1 MKTILA
7 AAAAALM
14 LPGAASAATVFATA
28 VDWSNNGTVGGAND
42 RDDASNAL
50 GAPDGDFLALGLTNA
65 DGSNPGFA
73 VFAFDGQTFGGG
85 DASVWELTFNCTPRQ
100 DGSCTYPESID
111 VYYGTDYAFG
121 SHDFADLS
129 DFTLAG
135 TIFNADAQGGASLV
149 IPGTFTYI
157 ALVDSTL
164 ANFGTS
170 PSTDGFDVDSL
181 GVNPVP
187 VPGAALL
194 FAPAIAGGLIARR
207 RRA

>member
-1 MKTILA
+1 MKTLLA
-7 AAAAALM
+7 AAAALV

-28 VDWSNNGTVGGAND
+28 VDWSNNGTVGSAND

-50 GAPDGDFLALGLTNA
+50 GAPDGDFLTLGLTNA
-65 DGSNPGFA
+65 DGTNPGFA
-73 VFAFDGQTFGGG
+73 VFAFDGLTFGQS
-85 DASVWELTFNCTPRQ
+85 DATLWEITFNCRPNAN
-100 DGSCTYPESID
+100 GACNMPEAVD

-121 SHDFADLS
+121 SGDFADLS

-135 TIFNADAQGGASLV
+135 TIFNGDAQGGASLV

-164 ANFGTS
+164 ANFPNS
-170 PSTDGFDVDSL
+170 SSRDGFEVDAL

-207 RRA
+207 RKT

>member
-1 MKTILA
+1 MKTLLA
-7 AAAAALM
+7 AAALV

-28 VDWSNNGTVGGAND
+28 VDWSNDGTVGGAND

-50 GAPDGDFLALGLTNA
+50 GAPDGDFLTLGLTNA
-65 DGSNPGFA
+65 DGTNPGFA
-73 VFAFDGQTFGGG
+73 VFAFDGLTFGQS
-85 DASVWELTFNCTPRQ
+85 DATLWEITFNCRPNA
-100 DGSCTYPESID
+100 GGACNMPEAVD
-111 VYYGTDYAFG
+111 VYYGTGYAFG
-121 SHDFADLS
+121 GGDFADLA

-135 TIFNADAQGGASLV
+135 TIFNGDAQGGASLI

-164 ANFGTS
+164 ANFPGS
-170 PSTDGFDVDSL
+170 SSGDGFEGNAL
-181 GVNPVP
+181 GVNPAP

-207 RRA
+207 RKT